1 MSATK
6 GSSETLHTDA
16 ELQKHD
22 LILWRF
28 GAEGSLI
35 AKADTEDNQ
44 TLYYDGDDGRFKG
57 RLEMDSKTGSL
68 TITDL
73 ETEHTG
79 EFRLKIISDRRI
91 LFKRFTV
98 TVSGESLYSFSTTL
112 VSTNN
117 LHIQLITVC
126 LYYYSTRSVSRCCS
140 RNMYWCSAGRCSSCS
155 SWCYDLL
162 SKRSLQIKKSNV

>member
-1 MSATK
+1 MALSAMK
-6 GSSETLHTDA
+6 GSSETLHTET

-35 AKADTEDNQ
+35 AKADTEDNH
-44 TLYYDGDDGRFKG
+44 TSYYDGDDGRFKG
-57 RLEMDSKTGSL
+57 RLEMDSETGSL

-79 EFRLKIISDRRI
+79 EFRLKIISDRGI

-98 TVSGESLYSFSTTL
+98 SVSGESLYSFSTTL
-112 VSTNN
+112 VCTNN
-117 LHIQLITVC
+117 LHIQLIC
-126 LYYYSTRSVSRCCS
+126 LS
-140 RNMYWCSAGRCSSCS
+140 
-155 SWCYDLL
+155 L
-162 SKRSLQIKKSNV
+162 SLQY